1 MQLGYLYWH
10 FSLHI
15 TILLFVQQKLFSPTE
30 AEQPLADVHSS
41 KRGEN
46 ERRGVHAWHDYYA
59 GYAEQFVDDVLGQIA
74 HRGDLILDPWN
85 GSGTTTL
92 VSQRKGLGS
101 LGIEINPV
109 MSHHARAKDLRLAQA
124 EGLPGAIE
132 NLIDSAQQ
140 RAGSVSV
147 DLDNKLS
154 EVFDEESLDA
164 LVALKKEILQREYE
178 TLKPYFAPITYGEDL
193 AEENGYSS
201 AKSFF
206 LSALFQTLRE
216 VGNSGNGSNPTWTKL
231 QESDADVGPDLIFCT
246 FERRAHEM
254 IDDLDTAKRG
264 ASDLTDF
271 GVLTA
276 DSKKLPLRDERFD
289 IVLTSPPYCTRID
302 YAVSTKPELLLIGA
316 DEETFDTFRRTVMG
330 APVVVDKGI
339 SHDDLW
345 GSTCLNLLDDI
356 ENHESKASD
365 TYYIT
370 LYEQYFR
377 DAAQSLREI
386 ERVLKPGGLAAI
398 VLQTSFYKE
407 IEVPLSEIYME
418 MGRNLGLRPGLGKR
432 EVVKQH
438 MAHINNKSQEYKK
451 NKVYYEDV
459 VLLEKP
465 NPDL

>member
-1 MQLGYLYWH
+1 M
-10 FSLHI
+10 
-15 TILLFVQQKLFSPTE
+15 QQKLFSPTE
-30 AEQPLADVHSS
+30 DEQPLSDVHSS
-41 KRGEN
+41 KRGDN

-124 EGLPGAIE
+124 EGLPDAIE
-132 NLIDSAQQ
+132 NLINSAQQ
-140 RAGSVSV
+140 RDGSVSV

-154 EVFDEESLDA
+154 EIFDEASLGA

-178 TLKPYFAPITYGEDL
+178 TSTPYFASVSYGEGRV
-193 AEENGYSS
+193 EQVGHSS
-201 AKSFF
+201 TRSFF

-216 VGNSGNGSNPTWTKL
+216 VGNFGSGSNPTWTKL
-231 QESDADVGPDLIFCT
+231 EESNDDVEPEMIFST
-246 FERRAHEM
+246 FERRAREM
-254 IDDLDTAKRG
+254 IGDLETAQRG
-264 ASDLTDF
+264 ATGLTDF

-276 DSKKLPLRDERFD
+276 DSKQMPIRDECFD
-289 IVLTSPPYCTRID
+289 VVITSPPYCTRID

-316 DEETFDTFRRTVMG
+316 DEGEFDTFRRTVMG
-330 APVVVDKGI
+330 APVVVDKEI
-339 SHDDLW
+339 DRRELW
-345 GSTCLNLLDDI
+345 GSKCLNLLDEI
-356 ENHESKASD
+356 ENHDSRASD

-386 ERVLKPGGLAAI
+386 ERVLKPDGRAAI

-407 IEVPLSEIYME
+407 VEVPLSEIYME
-418 MGRNLGLRPGLGKR
+418 MAQNLGFRPELGKR

-438 MAHINNKSQEYKK
+438 MAHINKDSQAYKR
-451 NKVYYEDV
+451 NKVYYEDL
-459 VLLEKP
+459 VLLEK
-465 NPDL
+465 